1 MIYNKN
7 KFFMESKKHNHD
19 NVHKKNTLVLPK
31 SYIGQE
37 PVKIKHKRYNSL
49 TDDILNKELSSQNSG
64 LEENDVVYRFNTDR
78 KPKKVSFNKR
88 IQVINIRN
96 YKKENRILYYG
107 EDAENDEDNHNIKKE
122 NKCLTC
128 FIF

>member
-1 MIYNKN
+1 
-7 KFFMESKKHNHD
+7 MESKKHKTD

-64 LEENDVVYRFNTDR
+64 LEENDMVYRFNTDR
-78 KPKKVSFNKR
+78 KTKRVSFNQR

-107 EDAENDEDNHNIKKE
+107 EDVEKDEDNPNIKKE

-128 FIF
+128 IIF

>member
-1 MIYNKN
+1 
-7 KFFMESKKHNHD
+7 MESKKHKTD
-19 NVHKKNTLVLPK
+19 NMHKKNTLVLPK

-64 LEENDVVYRFNTDR
+64 LEENDMVYRFNTDR
-78 KPKKVSFNKR
+78 KPKKVSFNQK

-107 EDAENDEDNHNIKKE
+107 EDEESDENNHNNKKE

-128 FIF
+128 VIF

>member
-1 MIYNKN
+1 
-7 KFFMESKKHNHD
+7 MESKKHKTD
-19 NVHKKNTLVLPK
+19 NMHKKNTLVLPK

-64 LEENDVVYRFNTDR
+64 LEENDMVYRFNTDR
-78 KPKKVSFNKR
+78 KPKKVSFNQK

-107 EDAENDEDNHNIKKE
+107 EDAENDENNPNNKKE

-128 FIF
+128 AIF

>member
-1 MIYNKN
+1 M
-7 KFFMESKKHNHD
+7 
-19 NVHKKNTLVLPK
+19 VLPK

-49 TDDILNKELSSQNSG
+49 TEEILNKELSSQNSG
-64 LEENDVVYRFNTDR
+64 LEENDMVYRFNTDR
-78 KPKKVSFNKR
+78 KPKRVSFNKK

-107 EDAENDEDNHNIKKE
+107 EDVEKDEDNPNIKRE

-128 FIF
+128 IIF